1 MYRFTAILLAVV
13 AATDATKST
22 LNVGKALDQK
32 ASATD
37 KQQIRRKLGCQWVN
51 WQKKMVCNDP
61 RSEGPKVDGNF
72 HGPHHKPTN
81 TQVTRH
87 EDERGADF
95 GYRIADTVRWTK
107 AWMDLPDK
115 TSYWRLEKD
124 ILTRYPSSIAA
135 AYIKGSRILGKQ
147 CGTSRARVL
156 DLRMCYDA
164 KIHVLDD
171 ILRDKCSL
179 ESYSHST
186 VVHLRMG
193 DALCVNTSY
202 AQTKLRPPSPNEAA
216 EVIVQHETRTGD
228 GACLILFSTHG
239 GCIDQSTNYVER
251 LHHILRQDKRGRN
264 ITYTIKE
271 GSGWL
276 DADADFCSMVN
287 AQGVFVRGSG
297 GFSYVAS
304 KVRQSRNLT
313 VVEELVHSNTPIKW
327 LDELD
332 PSALKELPKQLQ
344 ISLTPV

>member
-115 TSYWRLEKD
+115 TSYWRLETD

-135 AYIKGSRILGKQ
+135 AYIKGS
-147 CGTSRARVL
+147 
-156 DLRMCYDA
+156 
-164 KIHVLDD
+164 
-171 ILRDKCSL
+171 
-179 ESYSHST
+179 
-186 VVHLRMG
+186 
-193 DALCVNTSY
+193 
-202 AQTKLRPPSPNEAA
+202 
-216 EVIVQHETRTGD
+216 
-228 GACLILFSTHG
+228 
-239 GCIDQSTNYVER
+239 
-251 LHHILRQDKRGRN
+251 
-264 ITYTIKE
+264 
-271 GSGWL
+271 
-276 DADADFCSMVN
+276 
-287 AQGVFVRGSG
+287 
-297 GFSYVAS
+297 
-304 KVRQSRNLT
+304 
-313 VVEELVHSNTPIKW
+313 
-327 LDELD
+327 
-332 PSALKELPKQLQ
+332 
-344 ISLTPV
+344 